1 MTTIFEPAYAKLN
14 LTLDVL
20 GKREDGYHNLKS
32 VMQTVSL
39 HDILTVTKA
48 ETVSMTCS
56 DPTLSCGEDNLC
68 LKAARAFF
76 AAYGPGGCH
85 IHLEK
90 NLPREAGMGGGSA
103 DGAAVLR
110 ALNRLYGH
118 PYSPESLCAL
128 GAGIG
133 ADVPFCVLG
142 RGAALAEGIGE
153 QLSSFPSLPPCYL
166 VIASGA
172 KGVSTPE
179 AYHLLDTLPPKETGS
194 FDTFAAAMK
203 EGDLTAIG
211 HALYNR
217 FEDVTPS
224 CRPVIELFEQNGA
237 CGARMTG
244 SGSAVF
250 GLFRDPE
257 TAGKACQI
265 LRKASYTATLQTPI
279 GSHTLS

>member
-1 MTTIFEPAYAKLN
+1 MSMKQVTELAYGKIN
-14 LTLDVL
+14 LYLDVL
-20 GKREDGYHNLKS
+20 GRREDGYHAIKS

-39 HDILTVTKA
+39 HDTLTVTEA
-48 ETVSMTCS
+48 ENVAMTCS
-56 DPTLSCGEDNLC
+56 DPALSCGEDNLC

-76 AAYGPGGCH
+76 AAYGSGGCH
-85 IHLEK
+85 IHLDK
-90 NLPREAGMGGGSA
+90 RLPREAGMGGGSA

-118 PYSPESLCAL
+118 PFSTESLCAL

-153 QLSSFPSLPPCYL
+153 RLSPFPSLPPCYL
-166 VIASGA
+166 VIVSGT
-172 KGVSTPE
+172 KGVSTPQ
-179 AYHLLDTLPPKETGS
+179 AYRLLDTLPCKEAGR
-194 FDTFAAAMK
+194 FDTFAAAMEK
-203 EGDLTAIG
+203 GDLPAIG

-217 FEDVTPS
+217 FEAAIPS
-224 CRPVIELFEQNGA
+224 CRPVIQLLEQNGA

-250 GLFRDPE
+250 GLFRERE
-257 TAGKACQI
+257 TAERASLALQ
-265 LRKASYTATLQTPI
+265 RASYTATLHNPI
-279 GSHTLS
+279 D